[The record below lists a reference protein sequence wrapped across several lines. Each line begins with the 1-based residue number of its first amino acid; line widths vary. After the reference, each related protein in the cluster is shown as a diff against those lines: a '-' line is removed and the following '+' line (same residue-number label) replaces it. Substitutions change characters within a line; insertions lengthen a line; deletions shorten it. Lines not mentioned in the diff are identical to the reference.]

1 MSKDLKSLIK
11 TQVTISMKDGDKF
24 RTTVL
29 RMILAEIQ
37 KIEIEEK
44 SDLDELQITSIL
56 EKMIKQRNDA
66 ISQFEQAK
74 RQELADKEKQEIE
87 IIKEFLPEQM
97 SDDEVSELVSK
108 IISEVGAQ
116 DMKDMGKVMGSLKP
130 LIAGKADAGV
140 VSQLVKKALSSY
152 QIDEKGLDS
161 LDRQYLSFLNQNNN
175 IPTGLDSI
183 ASGLGD
189 DSSMLEFVVEPYLI
203 KIGFLTRTP
212 RGRLLTATGKKY
224 IDSKDDNF

>member
-44 SDLDELQITSIL
+44 SDLNELQITSIL

-66 ISQFEQAK
+66 IVQFEQAE
-74 RQELADKEKQEIE
+74 RQELADKEKQEID
-87 IIKEFLPEQM
+87 IIKEFLPEQL
-97 SDDEVSELVSK
+97 SEEEVSKLVSEV
-108 IISEVGAQ
+108 ISEVSAK

-130 LIAGKADAGV
+130 LIAGKADSGL
-140 VSQLVKKALSSY
+140 VSQLVKKALS
-152 QIDEKGLDS
+152 
-161 LDRQYLSFLNQNNN
+161 
-175 IPTGLDSI
+175 
-183 ASGLGD
+183 
-189 DSSMLEFVVEPYLI
+189 
-203 KIGFLTRTP
+203 
-212 RGRLLTATGKKY
+212 
-224 IDSKDDNF
+224 

>member
-11 TQVTISMKDGDKF
+11 TQVTISMKASDKF

-66 ISQFEQAK
+66 IAQFEQAK

-97 SDDEVSELVSK
+97 SDEEVSELVSK
-108 IISEVGAQ
+108 IISEIGAQ
-116 DMKDMGKVMGSLKP
+116 DMKDMGIVMGSLKP

-140 VSQLVKKALSSY
+140 VSQLVKKALS
-152 QIDEKGLDS
+152 
-161 LDRQYLSFLNQNNN
+161 
-175 IPTGLDSI
+175 
-183 ASGLGD
+183 
-189 DSSMLEFVVEPYLI
+189 
-203 KIGFLTRTP
+203 
-212 RGRLLTATGKKY
+212 
-224 IDSKDDNF
+224 

>member
-97 SDDEVSELVSK
+97 SDEEVSELVSK

-130 LIAGKADAGV
+130 LISGKADAGI
-140 VSQLVKKALSSY
+140 VSQLVKKALS
-152 QIDEKGLDS
+152 
-161 LDRQYLSFLNQNNN
+161 
-175 IPTGLDSI
+175 
-183 ASGLGD
+183 
-189 DSSMLEFVVEPYLI
+189 
-203 KIGFLTRTP
+203 
-212 RGRLLTATGKKY
+212 
-224 IDSKDDNF
+224 

>member
-11 TQVTISMKDGDKF
+11 TQVTISMKEGDKF

-29 RMILAEIQ
+29 RMILADIQ

-66 ISQFEQAK
+66 IAQFEQAK

-87 IIKEFLPEQM
+87 IIREFLPEQM
-97 SDDEVSELVSK
+97 SEEEISELVSK

-116 DMKDMGKVMGSLKP
+116 NMKDMGKVMGSLKP

-140 VSQLVKKALSSY
+140 VSQLVKKALS
-152 QIDEKGLDS
+152 
-161 LDRQYLSFLNQNNN
+161 
-175 IPTGLDSI
+175 
-183 ASGLGD
+183 
-189 DSSMLEFVVEPYLI
+189 
-203 KIGFLTRTP
+203 
-212 RGRLLTATGKKY
+212 
-224 IDSKDDNF
+224 

>member
-37 KIEIEEK
+37 KIEIDEK
-44 SDLDELQITSIL
+44 SDHNELQITSIL

-66 ISQFEQAK
+66 IAQFEQAK

-87 IIKEFLPEQM
+87 IIREFLPEQM
-97 SDDEVSELVSK
+97 SDDEISELVSK
-108 IISEVGAQ
+108 IVSEVGAQ

-140 VSQLVKKALSSY
+140 VSQLVKKALS
-152 QIDEKGLDS
+152 
-161 LDRQYLSFLNQNNN
+161 
-175 IPTGLDSI
+175 
-183 ASGLGD
+183 
-189 DSSMLEFVVEPYLI
+189 
-203 KIGFLTRTP
+203 
-212 RGRLLTATGKKY
+212 
-224 IDSKDDNF
+224 

>member
-1 MSKDLKSLIK
+1 MPENLKSLIK
-11 TQVTISMKDGDKF
+11 TQVTVSMKGGDKF

-37 KIEIEEK
+37 KIEIDEK
-44 SDLDELQITSIL
+44 SDLNELQITSIL

-66 ISQFEQAK
+66 IAQFEQAK

-97 SDDEVSELVSK
+97 SDDEISELVSK

-140 VSQLVKKALSSY
+140 VSQLVKKALS
-152 QIDEKGLDS
+152 
-161 LDRQYLSFLNQNNN
+161 
-175 IPTGLDSI
+175 
-183 ASGLGD
+183 
-189 DSSMLEFVVEPYLI
+189 
-203 KIGFLTRTP
+203 
-212 RGRLLTATGKKY
+212 
-224 IDSKDDNF
+224 

>member
-24 RTTVL
+24 RTTAL

-44 SDLDELQITSIL
+44 SDLDEPQITSIL

-66 ISQFEQAK
+66 IAQFEQAK

-87 IIKEFLPEQM
+87 IIREFLPEQM
-97 SDDEVSELVSK
+97 SEEEVSELVSK
-108 IISEVGAQ
+108 IITEVGAQ
-116 DMKDMGKVMGSLKP
+116 NMKDMGKVMGSLKP

-140 VSQLVKKALSSY
+140 VSQLVKKALS
-152 QIDEKGLDS
+152 
-161 LDRQYLSFLNQNNN
+161 
-175 IPTGLDSI
+175 
-183 ASGLGD
+183 
-189 DSSMLEFVVEPYLI
+189 
-203 KIGFLTRTP
+203 
-212 RGRLLTATGKKY
+212 
-224 IDSKDDNF
+224 

>member
-37 KIEIEEK
+37 KIEIDEK
-44 SDLDELQITSIL
+44 SDLNELQITSIL

-66 ISQFEQAK
+66 IAQFEQAK

-87 IIKEFLPEQM
+87 IVREFLPEQM
-97 SDDEVSELVSK
+97 SDDEISELVSK
-108 IISEVGAQ
+108 IVSEVGAQ

-140 VSQLVKKALSSY
+140 VSQFVKKALS
-152 QIDEKGLDS
+152 
-161 LDRQYLSFLNQNNN
+161 
-175 IPTGLDSI
+175 
-183 ASGLGD
+183 
-189 DSSMLEFVVEPYLI
+189 
-203 KIGFLTRTP
+203 
-212 RGRLLTATGKKY
+212 
-224 IDSKDDNF
+224 

>member
-11 TQVTISMKDGDKF
+11 SQVTISMKGGDKF

-97 SDDEVSELVSK
+97 SDEEVTELVSK

-130 LIAGKADAGV
+130 LISGKADAGV
-140 VSQLVKKALSSY
+140 VSQLVKKAL
-152 QIDEKGLDS
+152 
-161 LDRQYLSFLNQNNN
+161 N
-175 IPTGLDSI
+175 
-183 ASGLGD
+183 
-189 DSSMLEFVVEPYLI
+189 
-203 KIGFLTRTP
+203 
-212 RGRLLTATGKKY
+212 
-224 IDSKDDNF
+224 

>member
-87 IIKEFLPEQM
+87 IIREFLPEQM
-97 SDDEVSELVSK
+97 SDDEISELVSK
-108 IISEVGAQ
+108 IVSEVGAQ

-140 VSQLVKKALSSY
+140 VSQLVKKALS
-152 QIDEKGLDS
+152 
-161 LDRQYLSFLNQNNN
+161 
-175 IPTGLDSI
+175 
-183 ASGLGD
+183 
-189 DSSMLEFVVEPYLI
+189 
-203 KIGFLTRTP
+203 
-212 RGRLLTATGKKY
+212 
-224 IDSKDDNF
+224 

>member
-11 TQVTISMKDGDKF
+11 TQVMISMKDGDKF

-29 RMILAEIQ
+29 RMILADIQ

-66 ISQFEQAK
+66 IAQFEQAK

-87 IIKEFLPEQM
+87 IIREFLPEQM
-97 SDDEVSELVSK
+97 SEQEVSELVSK

-116 DMKDMGKVMGSLKP
+116 NMKDMGKVMGSLKP

-140 VSQLVKKALSSY
+140 VSQLVKKALS
-152 QIDEKGLDS
+152 
-161 LDRQYLSFLNQNNN
+161 
-175 IPTGLDSI
+175 
-183 ASGLGD
+183 
-189 DSSMLEFVVEPYLI
+189 
-203 KIGFLTRTP
+203 
-212 RGRLLTATGKKY
+212 
-224 IDSKDDNF
+224 

>member
-29 RMILAEIQ
+29 RMILADIQ

-66 ISQFEQAK
+66 ITQFEQAK

-87 IIKEFLPEQM
+87 IIREFLPEQM
-97 SDDEVSELVSK
+97 SEEEISELVSK

-116 DMKDMGKVMGSLKP
+116 DMRDMGKVMGSLKP
-130 LIAGKADAGV
+130 LIAGKADAGF
-140 VSQLVKKALSSY
+140 VSQLVKKALS
-152 QIDEKGLDS
+152 
-161 LDRQYLSFLNQNNN
+161 
-175 IPTGLDSI
+175 
-183 ASGLGD
+183 
-189 DSSMLEFVVEPYLI
+189 
-203 KIGFLTRTP
+203 
-212 RGRLLTATGKKY
+212 
-224 IDSKDDNF
+224 

>member
-29 RMILAEIQ
+29 RMILADIQ
-37 KIEIEEK
+37 KNEIEEK

-66 ISQFEQAK
+66 IAQFEQAK

-87 IIKEFLPEQM
+87 IIREFLPEQM
-97 SDDEVSELVSK
+97 SEQEVSELVSK

-116 DMKDMGKVMGSLKP
+116 NMKDMGKVMGSLKP

-140 VSQLVKKALSSY
+140 VSQLVKKALS
-152 QIDEKGLDS
+152 
-161 LDRQYLSFLNQNNN
+161 
-175 IPTGLDSI
+175 
-183 ASGLGD
+183 
-189 DSSMLEFVVEPYLI
+189 
-203 KIGFLTRTP
+203 
-212 RGRLLTATGKKY
+212 
-224 IDSKDDNF
+224 

>member
-44 SDLDELQITSIL
+44 SDLNELQITSIL

-66 ISQFEQAK
+66 ITQFEQAK

-130 LIAGKADAGV
+130 LIAGKADAGF
-140 VSQLVKKALSSY
+140 VSQLVKKALS
-152 QIDEKGLDS
+152 
-161 LDRQYLSFLNQNNN
+161 
-175 IPTGLDSI
+175 
-183 ASGLGD
+183 
-189 DSSMLEFVVEPYLI
+189 
-203 KIGFLTRTP
+203 
-212 RGRLLTATGKKY
+212 
-224 IDSKDDNF
+224 

>member
-11 TQVTISMKDGDKF
+11 TQVTISMKDGGKF

-87 IIKEFLPEQM
+87 IIREFLPEQM
-97 SDDEVSELVSK
+97 SEDEVSELVSK

-116 DMKDMGKVMGSLKP
+116 DMKDMGKVMGFLKP
-130 LIAGKADAGV
+130 LISGKADAGV
-140 VSQLVKKALSSY
+140 VSQLVKKALS
-152 QIDEKGLDS
+152 
-161 LDRQYLSFLNQNNN
+161 
-175 IPTGLDSI
+175 
-183 ASGLGD
+183 
-189 DSSMLEFVVEPYLI
+189 
-203 KIGFLTRTP
+203 
-212 RGRLLTATGKKY
+212 
-224 IDSKDDNF
+224 

>member
-11 TQVTISMKDGDKF
+11 TQVTISMKDGNKF

-29 RMILAEIQ
+29 RMILADIQ

-44 SDLDELQITSIL
+44 SDLDDLQITSIL

-66 ISQFEQAK
+66 IAQFEQAK

-87 IIKEFLPEQM
+87 IIREFLPEQM
-97 SDDEVSELVSK
+97 SEEEISELVSK

-140 VSQLVKKALSSY
+140 VSQLVKKALS
-152 QIDEKGLDS
+152 
-161 LDRQYLSFLNQNNN
+161 
-175 IPTGLDSI
+175 
-183 ASGLGD
+183 
-189 DSSMLEFVVEPYLI
+189 
-203 KIGFLTRTP
+203 
-212 RGRLLTATGKKY
+212 
-224 IDSKDDNF
+224 

>member
-1 MSKDLKSLIK
+1 MPENLKSLIK
-11 TQVTISMKDGDKF
+11 TQVTISMKGGDKF

-66 ISQFEQAK
+66 IAQFEQAK
-74 RQELADKEKQEIE
+74 RQELADKEKQEVE
-87 IIKEFLPEQM
+87 IIREFLPEQM
-97 SDDEVSELVSK
+97 SEEEVSELVSK

-140 VSQLVKKALSSY
+140 VSQLVKKALS
-152 QIDEKGLDS
+152 
-161 LDRQYLSFLNQNNN
+161 
-175 IPTGLDSI
+175 
-183 ASGLGD
+183 
-189 DSSMLEFVVEPYLI
+189 
-203 KIGFLTRTP
+203 
-212 RGRLLTATGKKY
+212 
-224 IDSKDDNF
+224 

>member
-1 MSKDLKSLIK
+1 MSKDLKNLIK

-87 IIKEFLPEQM
+87 IIREFLPEQM
-97 SDDEVSELVSK
+97 SEDEVSELVSK

-130 LIAGKADAGV
+130 LFSGKADAGV
-140 VSQLVKKALSSY
+140 VSQLVKKALS
-152 QIDEKGLDS
+152 
-161 LDRQYLSFLNQNNN
+161 
-175 IPTGLDSI
+175 
-183 ASGLGD
+183 
-189 DSSMLEFVVEPYLI
+189 
-203 KIGFLTRTP
+203 
-212 RGRLLTATGKKY
+212 
-224 IDSKDDNF
+224 

>member
-11 TQVTISMKDGDKF
+11 TQVTLSMKDGDKF

-44 SDLDELQITSIL
+44 SDLDEPQITSIL

-66 ISQFEQAK
+66 IAQFEQAK
-74 RQELADKEKQEIE
+74 RQELSDKEKQEIE
-87 IIKEFLPEQM
+87 IIREFLPEQM
-97 SDDEVSELVSK
+97 SEEEVSELVSK

-116 DMKDMGKVMGSLKP
+116 NMKDMGKVMGSLKP

-140 VSQLVKKALSSY
+140 VSQLVKKALS
-152 QIDEKGLDS
+152 
-161 LDRQYLSFLNQNNN
+161 
-175 IPTGLDSI
+175 
-183 ASGLGD
+183 
-189 DSSMLEFVVEPYLI
+189 
-203 KIGFLTRTP
+203 
-212 RGRLLTATGKKY
+212 
-224 IDSKDDNF
+224 

>member
-97 SDDEVSELVSK
+97 SDEEVSELVTK

-130 LIAGKADAGV
+130 LISGKADTGV
-140 VSQLVKKALSSY
+140 VSQLVKKALS
-152 QIDEKGLDS
+152 
-161 LDRQYLSFLNQNNN
+161 
-175 IPTGLDSI
+175 
-183 ASGLGD
+183 
-189 DSSMLEFVVEPYLI
+189 
-203 KIGFLTRTP
+203 
-212 RGRLLTATGKKY
+212 
-224 IDSKDDNF
+224 

>member
-87 IIKEFLPEQM
+87 IIREFLPEQM
-97 SDDEVSELVSK
+97 SEDEVSELVSK

-116 DMKDMGKVMGSLKP
+116 DMKDMGRVMGELKKNNADS
-130 LIAGKADAGV
+130 IDFSKAGAMIKE
-140 VSQLVKKALSSY
+140 L
-152 QIDEKGLDS
+152 
-161 LDRQYLSFLNQNNN
+161 LNQ
-175 IPTGLDSI
+175 
-183 ASGLGD
+183 
-189 DSSMLEFVVEPYLI
+189 
-203 KIGFLTRTP
+203 K
-212 RGRLLTATGKKY
+212 
-224 IDSKDDNF
+224 

>member
-37 KIEIEEK
+37 KIEIDEK
-44 SDLDELQITSIL
+44 SDLNELQITSIL

-66 ISQFEQAK
+66 IAQFEQAK
-74 RQELADKEKQEIE
+74 RQELVDKEKQEIE

-97 SDDEVSELVSK
+97 SDDEISELVSK

-130 LIAGKADAGV
+130 LIAGKADAGI
-140 VSQLVKKALSSY
+140 VSQLVKKALS
-152 QIDEKGLDS
+152 
-161 LDRQYLSFLNQNNN
+161 
-175 IPTGLDSI
+175 
-183 ASGLGD
+183 
-189 DSSMLEFVVEPYLI
+189 
-203 KIGFLTRTP
+203 
-212 RGRLLTATGKKY
+212 
-224 IDSKDDNF
+224 